1 MATLWK
7 VRYATSTLSKAPDL
21 HSSMNSARDRALGS
35 ITSAT
40 SEMAAHSLCALNSG
54 SKTLLLWGS
63 GTRGWGL
70 WHERNLLLDFSQ
82 EENLRLAH
90 FDRLGEVLMRG
101 LEIKEGWS
109 WGLLGVYSVWW
120 GRDCPALEKRK
131 VGIKTGDKLRRNQW
145 TKNRADSY
153 I

>member
-35 ITSAT
+35 ITSAI

-54 SKTLLLWGS
+54 
-63 GTRGWGL
+63 TRRYYCGVLVRGLGL
-70 WHERNLLLDFSQ
+70 WHGRNLLLDFSQ

-90 FDRLGEVLMRG
+90 FERLGEVLMRG
-101 LEIKEGWS
+101 LKIKEGWKLGFA
-109 WGLLGVYSVWW
+109 WCLLGM
-120 GRDCPALEKRK
+120 
-131 VGIKTGDKLRRNQW
+131 VG
-145 TKNRADSY
+145 
-153 I
+153 